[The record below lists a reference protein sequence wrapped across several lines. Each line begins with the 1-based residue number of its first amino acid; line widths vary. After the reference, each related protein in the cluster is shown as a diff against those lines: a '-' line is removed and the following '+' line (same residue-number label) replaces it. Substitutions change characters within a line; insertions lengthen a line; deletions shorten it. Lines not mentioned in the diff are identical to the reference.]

1 MVDAGSYDSALAT
14 ARAERDDWITVET
27 TRTGTAEIATGT
39 AGTAPIHL
47 TTRAGTLYGSWDLLS
62 VHEQAAD
69 TGLDLLE
76 ITRRVSLRTRY
87 TPATFWRG
95 IHLLTE
101 RATAHLA
108 RDGALTL
115 RLPEPAEHTRART
128 LRADADPVPA
138 FIRLL
143 GHLVARHPWEG
154 PSTGVQLSG
163 GLDSTNIALALAA
176 ALPGHHVTAGAVV
189 LDGERGRQQTERRAV
204 ILRHIGASWRDVLV
218 PAMDHLPYGPTSWYS
233 RPGRVSPYGDLYLDA
248 IDRLSDLL
256 SSRGVK
262 TLFTGIGGDEL
273 MSFTTAEKPRGVTG
287 PDLGVP
293 PWLGPTA
300 RGLLAE
306 VDRGITPAAVV
317 PETALMAKAGVAA
330 PLLRRGI
337 WPVHPLTD
345 PALIRFSEW
354 MPAEWRRDKCLL
366 RETIDRAGL
375 PPHIARP
382 PIPENFGHVMTLAMR
397 RHGPARIH
405 RLLDQGSPLIEAG
418 ITDPVELKAVAD
430 RLCRRDDSRADR
442 EVVFALL
449 ADSAL
454 TGR

>member
-1 MVDAGSYDSALAT
+1 M
-14 ARAERDDWITVET
+14 R
-27 TRTGTAEIATGT
+27 
-39 AGTAPIHL
+39 
-47 TTRAGTLYGSWDLLS
+47 
-62 VHEQAAD
+62 EQATD

-95 IHLLTE
+95 VHLLTE
-101 RATAHLA
+101 RAAVHLA
-108 RDGALTL
+108 QDGTLVL

-128 LRADADPVPA
+128 LQVDADPVPA
-138 FIRLL
+138 FTRLL
-143 GHLVARHPWEG
+143 GHVIARHPWKG
-154 PSTGVQLSG
+154 ASTGVQLSG
-163 GLDSTNIALALAA
+163 GLDSTNVALALAA
-176 ALPGHHVTAGAVV
+176 HPGHHVTAGTVI
-189 LDGERGRQQTERRAV
+189 LDGERGEQQTDRRAV
-204 ILRHIGASWRDVLV
+204 ILGHIGASWRDVMV
-218 PAMDHLPYGPTSWYS
+218 PAMDHLPYGPTSRYS
-233 RPGRVSPYGDLYLDA
+233 RPGHVSPYGDLYLDA

-256 SSRGVK
+256 SSRGVQ
-262 TLFTGIGGDEL
+262 TLFTGIGGEEL
-273 MSFTTAEKPRGVTG
+273 MSFTTAERPHGTTG
-287 PDLGVP
+287 PDLAVP

-337 WPVHPLTD
+337 WPMHPLTD
-345 PALIRFSEW
+345 PALIRFCEW
-354 MPAEWRRDKCLL
+354 MPTEWRRDKRLL
-366 RETIDRAGL
+366 REAIDRAGL
-375 PPHIARP
+375 PPQIARP

-405 RLLDQGSPLIEAG
+405 RILDQGSPLIEDG
-418 ITDPVELKAVAD
+418 IADPVELKAVAG
-430 RLCRRDDSRADR
+430 RLRTRDDSRADR